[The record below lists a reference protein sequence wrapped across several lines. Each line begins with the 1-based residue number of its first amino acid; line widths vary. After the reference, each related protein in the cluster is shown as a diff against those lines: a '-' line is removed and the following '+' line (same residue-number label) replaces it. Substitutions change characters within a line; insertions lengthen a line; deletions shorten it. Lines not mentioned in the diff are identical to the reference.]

1 MSRARGQ
8 LSIAQTVLLLLLGM
22 ALLYGGVMA
31 GAALRMAAHGIPFE
45 EGLQQVTSEPLGL
58 GLAQLIALGTV
69 LLVGTRVAHGDR
81 SLREA
86 LRVRAVPLPV
96 VLLAMVAG
104 FALHFPLVELMNV
117 LTEVIPWLAL
127 DEDVV
132 RRLEAMTR
140 IDTPLRAIGA
150 LVAVVVIA
158 ATTEELVFR
167 GLLLPALRPRLGA
180 PGAIMLT
187 AVLFGIFHGAPF
199 VAVYAS
205 IAGLVLGAIALR
217 TGSVLPCI
225 AFHGAFNAVPLLLPE
240 ELVPIDGF
248 NVSEGAAHMPLP
260 LVLGMAAAGV
270 IALVLLFR
278 ITPPIEPR
286 NEE

>member
-8 LSIAQTVLLLLLGM
+8 LSIAQTVVLLLLGM
-22 ALLYGGVMA
+22 GLLYGGVMA
-31 GAALRMAAHGIPFE
+31 GAAIRTAAHGVPFE
-45 EGLQQVTSEPLGL
+45 EALQQVTSEPLGL

-69 LLVGTRVAHGDR
+69 LFVGTRLAHGDR

-86 LRVRAVPLPV
+86 LRIRAVPLSV
-96 VLLAMVAG
+96 AGLAALAG

-117 LTEVIPWLAL
+117 LSEAIPWLAL

-132 RRLEAMTR
+132 RRLEELTR

-150 LVAVVVIA
+150 LVAVVVVA
-158 ATTEELVFR
+158 ASTEELVFR

-180 PGAIMLT
+180 AGAIVLT
-187 AVLFGIFHGAPF
+187 AVLFGVFHGAPF

-205 IAGLVLGAIALR
+205 IAGLVLGTIAVR
-217 TGSVLPCI
+217 TGSVVPCI

-240 ELVPIDGF
+240 ELVAIEGF
-248 NVSEGAAHMPLP
+248 NVGEGAAHMPLG
-260 LVLGMAAAGV
+260 LVLATAVVGA
-270 IALVLLFR
+270 IALVLLHR
-278 ITPPIEPR
+278 VAPPGEPT
-286 NEE
+286 EDA